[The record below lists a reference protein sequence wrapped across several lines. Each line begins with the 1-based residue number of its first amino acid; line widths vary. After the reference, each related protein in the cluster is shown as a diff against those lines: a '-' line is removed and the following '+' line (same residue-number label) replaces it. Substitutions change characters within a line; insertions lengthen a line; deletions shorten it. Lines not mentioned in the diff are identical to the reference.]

1 MNLSQSAI
9 RNLVQ
14 HSVTVNS
21 GRVRVTPLSGCQG
34 HPLSNEKSTK
44 LDKIVL
50 RAVCKDDSKVCRS
63 FTLRNIDTALVCS
76 CDDLKIVIRSQ
87 LCQDITQE
95 DFDVGYVRGSTV
107 IRSRS
112 EEDVYEVLSDLN
124 KPNCSLT
131 LWCDGLKECIPVTTA
146 RGNKRK
152 KTASINEDSVKKK
165 KKSDTSKEDE
175 VQETVENLKEKYGS
189 KFTLMQY
196 RIWGEMITGGL
207 HEGLD
212 DPPNTTMFAR
222 SGGGTPYRKKSQNSV
237 SHIMSEAATAITS
250 ALSPKD
256 TSAVGSSPAKVIEG
270 RSKLYRQLSELQNL
284 KSTGILSES
293 EFCSEK
299 ESIMSLLHHLNK
311 TVS

>member
-1 MNLSQSAI
+1 M
-9 RNLVQ
+9 
-14 HSVTVNS
+14 
-21 GRVRVTPLSGCQG
+21 
-34 HPLSNEKSTK
+34 
-44 LDKIVL
+44 
-50 RAVCKDDSKVCRS
+50 
-63 FTLRNIDTALVCS
+63 
-76 CDDLKIVIRSQ
+76 
-87 LCQDITQE
+87 
-95 DFDVGYVRGSTV
+95 

-165 KKSDTSKEDE
+165 KKSDTSKEDK

-237 SHIMSEAATAITS
+237 SHLMSEAATAITS
-250 ALSPKD
+250 ALSPKE

>member
-95 DFDVGYVRGSTV
+95 DFDVGYVRGS
-107 IRSRS
+107 
-112 EEDVYEVLSDLN
+112 
-124 KPNCSLT
+124 
-131 LWCDGLKECIPVTTA
+131 
-146 RGNKRK
+146 
-152 KTASINEDSVKKK
+152 
-165 KKSDTSKEDE
+165 
-175 VQETVENLKEKYGS
+175 
-189 KFTLMQY
+189 
-196 RIWGEMITGGL
+196 
-207 HEGLD
+207 
-212 DPPNTTMFAR
+212 
-222 SGGGTPYRKKSQNSV
+222 
-237 SHIMSEAATAITS
+237 
-250 ALSPKD
+250 
-256 TSAVGSSPAKVIEG
+256 
-270 RSKLYRQLSELQNL
+270 
-284 KSTGILSES
+284 IL
-293 EFCSEK
+293 
-299 ESIMSLLHHLNK
+299 
-311 TVS
+311 